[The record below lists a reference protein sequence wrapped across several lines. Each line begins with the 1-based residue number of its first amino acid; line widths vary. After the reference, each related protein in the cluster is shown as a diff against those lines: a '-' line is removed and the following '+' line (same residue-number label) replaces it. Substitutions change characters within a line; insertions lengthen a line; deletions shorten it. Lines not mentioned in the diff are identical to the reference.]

1 MTKAKLEYPTMPFEY
16 EVVRSKRKTL
26 AIHIRGGKV
35 TINSPLRASVE
46 WISEFVK
53 DSGPWVQGK
62 IRDQLKKQKEVLVLA
77 DGRDVPFLGR
87 SRQLHVKLA
96 SRAKVELGEEKLLI
110 HTPSHD
116 KIEKVFGSWLLE
128 QAREYMVTQ
137 SIKTAKAL
145 GLEQRLKN
153 VVFRRT
159 RSKWGHCEDNG
170 VIQYNPLVMMAPRAV
185 IDYLIVHEV
194 SHLRHLDHSPRFW
207 KQVSVLCPDYKKHRE
222 WLNLHGHRLWTS

>member
-1 MTKAKLEYPTMPFEY
+1 MPKAKLEYPTMPFEY
-16 EVVRSKRKTL
+16 EVVRAKRKTL

-53 DSGPWVQGK
+53 ESSPWIQGK
-62 IRDQLKKQKEVLVLA
+62 IRDQLKKQKELLVLE
-77 DGRDVPFLGR
+77 DGRDVPFFGKPR
-87 SRQLHVKLA
+87 RLHVKQA
-96 SRAKVELGEEKLLI
+96 ARGKVELTDETLVV
-110 HTPSHD
+110 HAPSPD
-116 KIEKVFGSWLLE
+116 KVEKVFNAWLLE

-137 SIKTAKAL
+137 SITTARAL
-145 GLEQRLKN
+145 GLEQRLKE

-170 VIQYNPLVMMAPRAV
+170 IIQYNPLVMMAPRPV

-194 SHLRHLDHSPRFW
+194 SHLRYLDHSARFW
-207 KQVSVLCPDYKKHRE
+207 KQVAVLCPDYKKHRD
-222 WLNLHGHRLWTS
+222 WLNQNGHRLWTS

>member
-1 MTKAKLEYPTMPFEY
+1 MPKVRLEYPTMPFEY
-16 EVVRSKRKTL
+16 EVLRSKRKTL

-53 DSGPWVQGK
+53 DSAPWVQGK
-62 IRDQLKKQKEVLVLA
+62 IRDQLTKQKEVLVLA
-77 DGRDVPFLGR
+77 DGRDVPFLGKR
-87 SRQLHVKLA
+87 RRMRVKLA
-96 SRAKVELGEEKLLI
+96 PRGKVELSDDEVLVLA
-110 HTPSHD
+110 PSAD
-116 KIEKVFGSWLLE
+116 KVERVFGAWLLE

-145 GLEQRLKN
+145 GLEQRLKD

-207 KQVSVLCPDYKKHRE
+207 KQVAVLCPDYKTHRD
-222 WLNLHGHRLWTS
+222 WLNTNGHKLWTS

>member
-1 MTKAKLEYPTMPFEY
+1 MPFEY
-16 EVVRSKRKTL
+16 EVVRSRRKTL

-35 TINSPLRASVE
+35 TINSPLKASVE

-77 DGRDVPFLGR
+77 DGRDVPFLGK
-87 SRQLHVKLA
+87 SRRMRVKLA
-96 SRAKVELGEEKLLI
+96 PRGKVELGDDELLVLA
-110 HTPSHD
+110 PSGD
-116 KIEKVFGSWLLE
+116 KVEKVFGTWLLE

-145 GLEQRLKN
+145 GLEQRLKD
-153 VVFRRT
+153 VIFRRT

-207 KQVSVLCPDYKKHRE
+207 RQVAVLCPDYKTHRD
-222 WLNLHGHRLWTS
+222 WLNRNGHKLWTS